1 MRSAPHVCGKI
12 YSDIRIVR
20 KGGYRY
26 NPRYVECMLIPRGS
40 GKEMGLRRMKKQKQE
55 EKRAGLRILAAAIL
69 LAASAVLMVTAAQVP
84 EFAEWYSRTIYPWL
98 VAIVGR
104 GLGIVPFSVAELC
117 LYLLLIWFAVSA
129 VFLIKGCIRYGNGG
143 RRTFSWFSGVILA
156 VGILAFLY
164 TVGCGINYHRESF
177 SEEEGIVTFRYS
189 TEELKEVCVRLTE
202 EVNILSGEISRGESG
217 IMELDAPEGEG
228 AVEAMEKL
236 AETFSSLEGYYPQ
249 PKAVMLSEIL
259 SYQGL
264 SGVYSPFTVEANYN
278 GDMTAYNKPFTVCHE
293 LSHLRGFMEEK
304 EANFIAFLA
313 CTGSERPDFRYSGYL
328 SGWVYCMNAL
338 YRTDPEV
345 WQEVRETL
353 ALEAE
358 PDLAANNAFWD
369 RYEGVISETSDL
381 INDTYLKANGQ
392 TDGVRSYDRMVDL
405 IVAYHSRS

>member
-1 MRSAPHVCGKI
+1 
-12 YSDIRIVR
+12 
-20 KGGYRY
+20 
-26 NPRYVECMLIPRGS
+26 
-40 GKEMGLRRMKKQKQE
+40 MKKQKQE

-189 TEELKEVCVRLTE
+189 TEELKEVCVWLTE

-353 ALEAE
+353 APEAE

-405 IVAYHSRS
+405 IVAYHRRS

>member
-1 MRSAPHVCGKI
+1 
-12 YSDIRIVR
+12 
-20 KGGYRY
+20 
-26 NPRYVECMLIPRGS
+26 
-40 GKEMGLRRMKKQKQE
+40 MKKQKQE

-156 VGILAFLY
+156 VGILALLY

-189 TEELKEVCVRLTE
+189 TEELKEVCVWLTE
-202 EVNILSGEISRGESG
+202 EVNILSGEVSRGESG

-259 SYQGL
+259 STASSILQDYPHAVPL
-264 SGVYSPFTVEANYN
+264 PSADNY
-278 GDMTAYNKPFTVCHE
+278 PH
-293 LSHLRGFMEEK
+293 
-304 EANFIAFLA
+304 
-313 CTGSERPDFRYSGYL
+313 
-328 SGWVYCMNAL
+328 
-338 YRTDPEV
+338 
-345 WQEVRETL
+345 
-353 ALEAE
+353 
-358 PDLAANNAFWD
+358 
-369 RYEGVISETSDL
+369 
-381 INDTYLKANGQ
+381 
-392 TDGVRSYDRMVDL
+392 
-405 IVAYHSRS
+405 